1 MSARVVHCITNAVTR
16 SRVADAL
23 AAVGVQPILAAA
35 AEEVADVARSAD
47 AVLLNTGTP
56 SMERFAAMRAAADAA
71 RAARVPVVLDPVGC
85 GVSAWRTER
94 IRSLLA
100 TPLAVVRGNVAE
112 VASLAAIAGP
122 AHLRGVSASAVDAEE
137 VERIARAASG
147 TLGTVVL
154 ATGRG
159 NDTLAGAGIAR
170 RLTVAGDV
178 LSRVVGAGDVLS
190 ALIAAFLA
198 RGREPLDAAAEAHAA
213 FAAAVRSAGVRG
225 PGSFWPAFLDAL
237 VSLG

>member
-1 MSARVVHCITNAVTR
+1 MSGRVVHCITNAVTR
-16 SRVADAL
+16 ARVADAL
-23 AAVGVQPILAAA
+23 AAVGMQPILAAA
-35 AEEVADVARSAD
+35 PEEVADVARSAD

-56 SMERFAAMRAAADAA
+56 SEERFAAMRAAADAA

-85 GVSAWRTER
+85 GASAWRTEH
-94 IRSLLA
+94 IRSLLSA
-100 TPLAVVRGNVAE
+100 HVAVVRGNVAE
-112 VASLAAIAGP
+112 VASLAAIDGR
-122 AHLRGVSASAVDAEE
+122 AHLSGVSAMAIDADE
-137 VERIARAASG
+137 VERIAMAASG
-147 TLGTVVL
+147 ALGTVVL

-159 NDTLAGAGIAR
+159 HDTLAGASVAR
-170 RLTVAGDV
+170 RLTVAADV

-198 RGREPLDAAAEAHAA
+198 RGRTPFDAAAEAHAA